1 MDDTRIVSAN
11 GLPVI
16 GVYTISNTGSLVVH
30 AIEDER
36 VQVSLNGG
44 EPEWCDTYSQIAVDD
59 QGEYEM
65 EDGFLWGEMKVPFSD
80 VMRL

>member
-1 MDDTRIVSAN
+1 MDDTHIVAAN

-16 GVYTISNTGSLVVH
+16 GVYTISNNGSLVVH

-44 EPEWCDTYSQIAVDD
+44 VPEWCERYSQIVVDD
-59 QGEYEM
+59 QGEFDM
-65 EDGFLWGEMKVPFSD
+65 EDGFLWGEMKVPFSEI
-80 VMRL
+80 MRI

>member
-16 GVYTISNTGSLVVH
+16 GVFTISNTGSLVVH

-44 EPEWCDTYSQIAVDD
+44 EPEWCDTYSQIAADE

-65 EDGFLWGEMKVPFSD
+65 EDGFLWGELRVPFSD

>member
-1 MDDTRIVSAN
+1 MDDTRIISAN

-16 GVYTISNTGSLVVH
+16 GVYTISNNGSLVVH

-44 EPEWCDTYSQIAVDD
+44 VPEWCERYSQIAVND
-59 QGEYEM
+59 QGEYDM
-65 EDGFLWGEMKVPFSD
+65 EDGFLWGELRVPFSEI
-80 VMRL
+80 MRI